1 MSIGHNGPPADHEEE
16 FIALGRDGWVAVA
29 RAMRDH
35 WLVGFGQKPVA
46 PMDPDLGT
54 HSRAEAW
61 LDLIMECRY
70 SEGTVSNNGVKMR
83 LEAGQLLGAVSWLAS
98 RWNWT
103 PKTVRGFLDKLED
116 EGMIERY
123 APGIGF
129 SVGFEEDVNG
139 HQLGKQRGKQA
150 SVLTVSKYSLYQ
162 LSYRQ
167 QGQAPGPLEGKQRAS
182 KGQAEGNIYKEETK
196 EQGNKEKIDSS
207 EPRLPLVA
215 AVAAET
221 EKLKLS
227 KAELARLCA
236 TQWNVLAV
244 RRGLPE
250 VKVDKLNQSRI
261 NACVAR
267 LREHAD
273 EVKVDAMLAVWEK
286 ALAMVERSK
295 WLLGQSTDWRADFD
309 FVCQPKKFSKLLE
322 GGYGNG
328 AHAAP
333 SAEREAEADAMD
345 AALERARL
353 QEQMSS

>member
-1 MSIGHNGPPADHEEE
+1 MSIGHNGPPEDHEEE

-46 PMDPDLGT
+46 PMDPEQGA

-123 APGIGF
+123 APGIGDF
-129 SVGFEEDVNG
+129 GELGADLNSS
-139 HQLGKQRGKQA
+139 QLGKQKGKQA

-162 LSYRQ
+162 LSHRQ
-167 QGQAPGPLEGKQRAS
+167 QGQAAGQTEGKQRAS
-182 KGQAEGNIYKEETK
+182 KGQAEGNIYKEETR
-196 EQGNKEKIDSS
+196 EQGNKEKLDSS
-207 EPRLPLVA
+207 ELTLPLMA

-227 KAELARLCA
+227 KAELAKLCA
-236 TQWNVLAV
+236 TQWNALAAK
-244 RRGLPE
+244 RGLSE
-250 VKVDKLNQSRI
+250 VRVDKMNQSRI

-273 EVKVDAMLAVWEK
+273 EQKVDAMLAVWAK

-295 WLLGQSTDWRADFD
+295 WLLGQSTDWKADFD

-328 AHAAP
+328 AHASQA
-333 SAEREAEADAMD
+333 REVDTRAMEDAFELARQQ
-345 AALERARL
+345 AAKL
-353 QEQMSS
+353 